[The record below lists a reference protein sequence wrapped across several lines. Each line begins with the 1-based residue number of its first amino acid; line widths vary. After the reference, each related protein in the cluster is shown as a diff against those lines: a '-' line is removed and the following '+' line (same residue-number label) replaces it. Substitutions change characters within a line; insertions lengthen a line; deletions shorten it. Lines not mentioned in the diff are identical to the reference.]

1 MKKLGSS
8 GLGTFSQ
15 AAKVKLSDFLRN
27 EEGKVGSRAAF
38 GAASIAFAGA
48 TAAMLAMPDAA
59 EATRTCKW
67 TCSDGIKDSGTVNF
81 CGIPCRN
88 MANNACASHGGLGML
103 NCI

>member
-8 GLGTFSQ
+8 GLGAFPQT
-15 AAKVKLSDFLRN
+15 AKVKLSDFLRN

-48 TAAMLAMPDAA
+48 TAAMLTLPDTA
-59 EATRTCKW
+59 EAGYCRWVCNDATPGSST
-67 TCSDGIKDSGTVNF
+67 S

-88 MANNACASHGGLGML
+88 RANAACASHGGLGML
-103 NCI
+103 FC

>member
-8 GLGTFSQ
+8 GLGAFPQT
-15 AAKVKLSDFLRN
+15 AKVKLSDFLRN
-27 EEGKVGSRAAF
+27 EEGKVGSRAGF

-48 TAAMLAMPDAA
+48 AAAMLAMPDTA

-67 TCSDGIKDSGTVNF
+67 TCSDGHKDSGTVNS

-88 MANNACASHGGLGML
+88 MANADCASHSGLGML
-103 NCI
+103 DCT

>member
-8 GLGTFSQ
+8 GLGAFPQ

-48 TAAMLAMPDAA
+48 TAALLTMPDTA
-59 EATRTCKW
+59 EAGYCRWVCKDA
-67 TCSDGIKDSGTVNF
+67 TTGSSGDTA

-88 MANNACASHGGLGML
+88 AANSACASHGGLGML
-103 NCI
+103 QC